1 MAPSRFI
8 RSLLTYGTKE
18 RGAAVLRD
26 APHDAGAAPG
36 RAAPALAVVD
46 AEPVLKAPELA
57 VGAAMVAQRGAAG
70 RDGILEHG
78 LDRRDEAFRMRRRR
92 AGAGRQCRG
101 FAARREARAVERFAD
116 VDVAEPGHGLLVEQG
131 GLWTRRFPGAGMRE
145 PFRREGAVERLG
157 TDPHQRMVFELGAR
171 NQQHESEPARV
182 VER

>member
-46 AEPVLKAPELA
+46 AEHVLKAPELA

-78 LDRRDEAFRMRRRR
+78 LDRRDEPFGVRRGRAIPRR
-92 AGAGRQCRG
+92 QPRG
-101 FAARREARAVERFAD
+101 PAPRRDPRAVEPLAD
-116 VDVAEPGHGLLVEQG
+116 V
-131 GLWTRRFPGAGMRE
+131 
-145 PFRREGAVERLG
+145 EGAQPG
-157 TDPHQRMVFELGAR
+157 P
-171 NQQHESEPARV
+171 
-182 VER
+182 